1 FPCSASLSVCC
12 VVHGDL
18 LSFPTRRSSDLFFD
32 EDSPEGPQNRPT
44 RAEAVATISVF
55 ENQGQIKDGEPTV
68 IESAIVTNAKLARDL
83 GESNIGRT
91 LLLTVEEQRFKGKKG
106 SYKAWTW
113 VPVEDAKVREAVS
126 KYVDARDAAAD
137 EKAPWED

>member
-1 FPCSASLSVCC
+1 
-12 VVHGDL
+12 L
-18 LSFPTRRSSDLFFD
+18 LVEPEAFNPNARNPFFD

-68 IESAIVTNAKLARDL
+68 IESAIVTNAKLARDP
-83 GESNIGRT
+83 GESKIGRT
-91 LLLTVEEQRFKGKKG
+91 LLRT
-106 SYKAWTW
+106 
-113 VPVEDAKVREAVS
+113 VEDAKVREAVS